1 MKKIIKSLNEEMDRI
16 KSLFTEE
23 RMFGNL
29 VEQGEET
36 TDDKE
41 GGVVDKALDK
51 VGLEREK
58 VGEKSAQSK
67 DSTWKPIDAKKDL
80 KTNYLKDKEDSAGLK
95 YLGLELDRVDTIND
109 KSKCRKHLDT
119 MIKLTQKGMT
129 RNDLESE
136 KHGKDYLDRVNWCVN
151 RFSNEFEKEGFL
163 KKGSKIRI
171 MMDTLGLEMTAEMKK
186 KMGDEQE
193 VDPEGV
199 YDADKGE
206 IGKSDTGIEGEKYDV
221 KDEKGNAIG
230 IIKKTDN
237 NKYRFRSKKGYPI
250 LDKSDKGNPKF
261 RDQYLKYFYKAIN
274 ADPTK
279 YRIKIQK
286 SFEKDNLDMGTF
298 VLVSK

>member
-36 TDDKE
+36 TDDEK

-67 DSTWKPIDAKKDL
+67 GSTWKPIDAKKDL
-80 KTNYLKDKEDSAGLK
+80 ETNYLKDKEDSAGLK

-129 RNDLESE
+129 RDNIEHE
-136 KHGKDYLDRVNWCVN
+136 KNGEDYLDRVNWCVN

-206 IGKSDTGIEGEKYDV
+206 IGQSDTGIEGEKYDV
-221 KDEKGNAIG
+221 KDENGNVIG

-261 RDQYLKYFYKAIN
+261 RDLYLKYFYKAIN